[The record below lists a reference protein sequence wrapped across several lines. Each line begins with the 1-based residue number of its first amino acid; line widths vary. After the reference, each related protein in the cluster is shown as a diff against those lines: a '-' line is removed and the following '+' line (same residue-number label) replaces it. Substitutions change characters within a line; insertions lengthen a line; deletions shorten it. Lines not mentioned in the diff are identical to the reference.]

1 MKKIVVFTG
10 GGSGGHVIPAITLIK
25 ELQSQNACSIAYIGG
40 RSGIESEIVPALGV
54 PYSGISTGKL
64 RRYLSVENFIDIFKV
79 FMGFVQS
86 LGILLKYRLK
96 HQLLIFSTGG
106 FVAVPVVFAAKIVGA
121 KVFIH
126 EQTSRVGL
134 ANKLCSMVADKV
146 FYSFEESQKFFPE
159 GKSYYS
165 GYPLRRE
172 IEEKGGSV
180 PPLKSLAHLQ
190 IEGREKPLFFVTGG
204 GNGSLIMNQLV
215 ERHLNDLKKDYL
227 IVHQVG
233 EKFVKDYS
241 KFHDAHYLALGF
253 IGEEMVSLMRE
264 ADIVLSRA
272 GAGTVCEL
280 IALNKKSIFIP
291 LKIAQKNE
299 QYWNAMEAVKKCNS
313 LIIEED
319 QVGQLDLVKTLKD
332 FLKESDK
339 RAQVIQLTSGRDFL
353 IREINNSN

>member
-1 MKKIVVFTG
+1 MKKLVVFTG
-10 GGSGGHVIPAITLIK
+10 GGSGGHVVPAITLIK
-25 ELQSQNACSIAYIGG
+25 ELQSQDTCSIAYIGG

-54 PYSGISTGKL
+54 LYSGISTGKL
-64 RRYLSVENFIDIFKV
+64 RRYLSIENFIDIFKV
-79 FMGFVQS
+79 FLGFMQS

-106 FVAVPVVFAAKIVGA
+106 FVAVPVVFAAKILGA

-134 ANKLCSMVADKV
+134 ANKLCSLVADKV

-172 IEEKGGSV
+172 IEEKGASH
-180 PPLKSLAHLQ
+180 PALKSLGHLK
-190 IEGREKPLFFVTGG
+190 IEDRQKPLFFITGG
-204 GNGSLIMNQLV
+204 GNGSLIMNQLI
-215 ERHLNDLKKDYL
+215 EKHLDELKKDYL

-233 EKFVKDYS
+233 DKFVKDYE
-241 KFHDAHYLALGF
+241 KYHDENYLALGF
-253 IGEEMVSLMRE
+253 IGEEMISLMRE

-280 IALNKKSIFIP
+280 IALNKKSIYIP

-319 QVGQLDLVKTLKD
+319 QIEQIDLVKTLKD
-332 FLKESDK
+332 FFKESDK
-339 RAQVIQLTSGRDFL
+339 RAQVIQLTSGREFL
-353 IREINNSN
+353 IKEINNSN